1 MLIAKLIV
9 NCKVTLHY
17 VALKTKIT
25 RKRKRDFPHCDAELK
40 WRILDTAPKP
50 TEC

>member
-9 NCKVTLHY
+9 NCKVTLYY

-25 RKRKRDFPHCDAELK
+25 RKRKMGFPHCDAELK